1 MKLARISV
9 WALAVCGL
17 LASTAMAQRG
27 TKGGTGVARQATRPE
42 IVTLTGTV
50 VGVETGPCENTT
62 GRAYVGTHFV
72 MKSSEGDTLNIHL
85 GPAGVVDS
93 VAKKLAQ
100 DKEVQ
105 VEAFRTEAM
114 KEGHYA
120 ACKITSGEETV
131 TLRDDLL
138 RPTWAGSQASGARQ
152 GNSAGMSSRG
162 RGAGWGRGAY
172 GQGNGRGYGNAYAGR
187 GGRAGGYGYGYGAGR
202 GRGYGRGQGAGYGA
216 AAGQC
221 PWFSTGSPTWQPK
234 AE

>member
-9 WALAVCGL
+9 WTLAMCGL

-42 IVTLTGTV
+42 VVTMAGTV

-62 GRAYVGTHFV
+62 GRAYVGTHFL
-72 MKSSEGDTLNIHL
+72 MKTSEGDTLNIHL

-120 ACKITSGEETV
+120 ACKITCGEETV

-138 RPTWAGSQASGARQ
+138 RPTWAGGQASGARQ

-162 RGAGWGRGAY
+162 RGPGRGRDAY

-187 GGRAGGYGYGYGAGR
+187 GGRGQGYETGRGQGAGR
-202 GRGYGRGQGAGYGA
+202 GRGQGAGYA
-216 AAGQC
+216 TATGQC
-221 PWFSTGSPTWQPK
+221 PWGNAGRPTWQPK